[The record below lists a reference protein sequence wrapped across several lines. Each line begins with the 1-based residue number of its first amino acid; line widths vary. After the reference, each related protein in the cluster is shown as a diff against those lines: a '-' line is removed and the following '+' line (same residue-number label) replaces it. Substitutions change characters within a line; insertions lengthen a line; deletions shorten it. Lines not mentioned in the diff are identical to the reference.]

1 MVSTGAFSAVR
12 VVWHDAHSESGGGW
26 ISRDEIDREPCVVE
40 TVGWLV
46 PDAKPEHLVIAQSR
60 IAADDSLDS
69 VLCVP
74 VGMVRA
80 VHLL

>member
-1 MVSTGAFSAVR
+1 MVNGERLSAVR
-12 VVWHDAHSESGGGW
+12 VVWHDAHSESGDGW
-26 ISRDEIDREPCVVE
+26 IGRDSIDREPCVVE
-40 TVGWLV
+40 TVGWLL
-46 PDAKPEHLVIAQSR
+46 PDAKPEHLVIAQSW
-60 IAADDSLDS
+60 IAADDSLDG